1 MKTIEADQTGLGASL
16 DDAQGERIVITRGGR
31 PIAILV
37 GVEGLDDEQL
47 ALCGDADFWA
57 LIASRRKQSTM
68 GRSEL
73 EAALAERSSE

>member
-1 MKTIEADQTGLGASL
+1 MKTIEANQTGLGASL
-16 DDAQGERIVITRGGR
+16 EEAQSERIVITRGGR

-47 ALCGDADFWA
+47 ALCGDADFWK
-57 LIASRRKQSTM
+57 LISSRREEPTV

-73 EAALAERSSE
+73 EAALEGRSSQ